1 MVDMHLYLLL
11 MVLAIL
17 LTFKF
22 LVQLERDREVKK
34 AIIAEYEH
42 NAPNKENMK
51 KSSEREEKAYKA
63 EEE

>member
-22 LVQLERDREVKK
+22 LVQLERDREQKK
-34 AIIAEYEH
+34 AIVDEYEK
-42 NAPNKENMK
+42 NASNKENMK
-51 KSSEREEKAYKA
+51 KSA
-63 EEE
+63 

>member
-22 LVQLERDREVKK
+22 LVQLERDRELKK
-34 AIIAEYEH
+34 AIIDKYEQK
-42 NAPNKENMK
+42 AAAQNKENMK
-51 KSSEREEKAYKA
+51 KSSERVE
-63 EEE
+63 